1 MAGLST
7 SERPAGLK
15 SPQSLNVHTML
26 IANRASFDGITIALH
41 WATVALVLAL
51 LTTALLHAQSH
62 EDGTK
67 ALLLRIHRS
76 LGVTV
81 WMTTA
86 FRLGWRMTNAKLP
99 PFPDHMTH
107 IERALVQTSEYC
119 LYALLLI
126 QPITGLS
133 ATITRGRSFVLFW
146 WHIPALMP
154 HYPTLQAGVLL
165 VHRIGAWTL
174 VVLIT
179 GHAVTAL
186 IHYFV
191 LRDNVLQRMAP
202 IIATQRSPERMRE
215 T

>member
-1 MAGLST
+1 MTGLST
-7 SERPAGLK
+7 PERNTGLESSQ
-15 SPQSLNVHTML
+15 SPNVNTMP
-26 IANRASFDGITIALH
+26 IPNRATFDSVTIALH
-41 WATVALVLAL
+41 WITVVLVLAL

-62 EDGTK
+62 DDGTK

-99 PFPDHMTH
+99 PFPDDMTRLN
-107 IERALVQTSEYC
+107 RALVQMSEYC

-146 WHIPALMP
+146 WHIAPLMS
-154 HYPTLQAGVLL
+154 HYPTLQSALLL

-174 VVLIT
+174 GFLIKPML
-179 GHAVTAL
+179 GP
-186 IHYFV
+186 
-191 LRDNVLQRMAP
+191 R
-202 IIATQRSPERMRE
+202 
-215 T
+215 